1 MVNIFIIAFLSV
13 RALAVTT
20 SITRIH
26 LKSKVIL
33 KKNDRGEGLAMIS
46 LRQLVAGWVR

>member
-1 MVNIFIIAFLSV
+1 MLFCSSMVNVFIFLILSL

-20 SITRIH
+20 SITRIR

-33 KKNDRGEGLAMIS
+33 KKND
-46 LRQLVAGWVR
+46 